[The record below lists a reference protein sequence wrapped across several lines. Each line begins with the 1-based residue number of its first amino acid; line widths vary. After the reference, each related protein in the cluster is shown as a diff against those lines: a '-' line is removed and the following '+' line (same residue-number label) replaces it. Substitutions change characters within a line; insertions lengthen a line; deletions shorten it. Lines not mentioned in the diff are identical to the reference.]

1 MNMVNVAERFA
12 EFKEANYFS
21 RLDKEH
27 ILDLRIGLDDKMR
40 KCIELRADKFK
51 ARKVTGTNVIDV
63 DQLKFAGYYCIRFS
77 LIEDDMCGLFYKFC
91 DDLLEETRTL
101 KSLSEGYTAVTERYY
116 QWRKMFLS
124 GKKRFLS
131 EPEIM
136 GLIGEILVMRGYI
149 ADKIGLSKALKSW
162 SGQELTHK
170 DFSYD
175 DTWVESKAINRSSS
189 TVKISSLEQLDSEN
203 TGVLAVHSLEKMSTA
218 YNGITLN
225 KLVLD
230 TRALFA
236 SSEDQDAFVSKVA
249 ILGYEYNTYYDDFV
263 YEISGFTK
271 YLVND
276 HFPKLVKTMLPS
288 AISKASY
295 EISLMDIS
303 SFEIKD

>member
-1 MNMVNVAERFA
+1 MENIAERFA

-21 RLDKEH
+21 RLDKDH
-27 ILDLRIGLDDKMR
+27 ILDLRIGLDEKMR
-40 KCIELRADKFK
+40 KCIELRSEKFK

-77 LIEDDMCGLFYKFC
+77 LVEDDMCGLFYKFC

-101 KSLSEGYTAVTERYY
+101 KATSEGYTAVTERYY

-149 ADKIGLSKALKSW
+149 ADKIGLSSALKSW

-170 DFSYD
+170 DFSYE
-175 DTWVESKAINRSSS
+175 DTWVESKAISRSAN
-189 TVKISSLEQLDSEN
+189 TVKISSLEQLDSDN
-203 TGVLAVHSLEKMSTA
+203 MGVLAVHSLEKMSTA

-230 TRALFA
+230 TRAMFA
-236 SSEDQDAFVSKVA
+236 SAEDQDLFVSKVA

-271 YLVND
+271 YRVDD
-276 HFPKLVKTMLPS
+276 HFPKLVKKMLPA
-288 AISKASY
+288 AICKASY
-295 EISLMDIS
+295 EISLIEIS